1 MLLCLVV
8 VRVQRLG
15 ANSLRVSALQ
25 GFHRTSHKSPSEAFS
40 GVRAAL
46 PLHAADQTP
55 PPHTH
60 GIRQHNKK
68 LNARAFDD
76 R

>member
-15 ANSLRVSALQ
+15 ANSSRVSALQ

-55 PPHTH
+55 PPTRHPAAQQEAERP
-60 GIRQHNKK
+60 GVR
-68 LNARAFDD
+68 
-76 R
+76 

>member
-15 ANSLRVSALQ
+15 ANSLRVSAFQ

-55 PPHTH
+55 PTRHPAAQQEAERP
-60 GIRQHNKK
+60 GVR
-68 LNARAFDD
+68 
-76 R
+76 